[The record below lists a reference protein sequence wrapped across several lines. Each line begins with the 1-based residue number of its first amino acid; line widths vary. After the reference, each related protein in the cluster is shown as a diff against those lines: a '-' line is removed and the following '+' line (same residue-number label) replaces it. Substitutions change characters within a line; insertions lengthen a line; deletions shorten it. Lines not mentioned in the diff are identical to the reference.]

1 MFRSG
6 SRYRAFL
13 VGWVLPALLLI
24 GTAVVAAPVSNDPA
38 QLLRQADAAK
48 TSNHAEFTALLQR
61 LGDGTMKLSA
71 QQQLYLSYLKGFQ
84 IGYGGDYQS
93 AIRLLNTV
101 IDQSTD
107 PLLRFRAG
115 VTAVNL
121 LGIGAHYEE
130 AFSRLNQL
138 LEHLPEVADKGARIQ
153 VTAIASQLY
162 IEAGQYDLATR
173 YADQMLK
180 ESPADANVCKANTFK
195 LQSLYKSQK
204 LQSLGTQFQAG
215 IETCVRANEPLFAS
229 AIRSYVA
236 SFDLQQGQPEAAIR
250 LLQKNY
256 AEVKATRY
264 PAMISTFNALL
275 AQAYWNVGDLAR
287 ARQFGLD
294 AIESSVKNEYTE
306 PLATAYG
313 LLYRIEKKQGNL
325 AKALSYHEKYMAAD
339 KGYLND
345 VSAKA
350 LAYQIV
356 KQQVLAKKQQ
366 IDALSKQNQ
375 ILKLRQSLDRKAAE
389 TSRLYIILLLTV
401 LAFIALLTYRIKR
414 SQLRFMKLARR
425 DGLTGICNRQ
435 HFLSE
440 AEREL
445 QYCKK
450 SARDACLVLIDL
462 DHFKDF
468 NDTYGHATGDR
479 VLMHAVQSCQAH
491 LRSTDI
497 FGRLGGEEFGVL
509 LPECTLDQVAGRVEQ
524 LRVAIATVA
533 DADVLDVVVSASFGV
548 ATTAC
553 SGYELRQLLIHAD
566 DALYQA
572 KNTGRNRVVVFD
584 KTANLARETLRKS
597 RVGTHAS
604 AAQPNA

>member
-1 MFRSG
+1 M
-6 SRYRAFL
+6 
-13 VGWVLPALLLI
+13 
-24 GTAVVAAPVSNDPA
+24 
-38 QLLRQADAAK
+38 
-48 TSNHAEFTALLQR
+48 QR
-61 LGDGTMKLSA
+61 LSNGTMKLSA
-71 QQQLYLSYLKGFQ
+71 QQQLYLHYLQ
-84 IGYGGDYQS
+84 AWRMGYSGDYDS
-93 AIRLLNTV
+93 AIPQLNSIIAESRNAT
-101 IDQSTD
+101 
-107 PLLRFRAG
+107 LRFRAG
-115 VTAVNL
+115 VTLVNL

-138 LEHLPEVADKGARIQ
+138 LDHLPEVADKDARIQ
-153 VTAIASQLY
+153 VIGIASQLY
-162 IEAGQYDLATR
+162 IEAGQYDLATK

-180 ESPADANVCKANTFK
+180 ENPVGANACKANTFR

-215 IETCVRANEPLFAS
+215 IETCVRADEPLFAN

-236 SFDLQQGQPEAAIR
+236 SFYLQQSQPEAAIS
-250 LLQKNY
+250 LLQNNY
-256 AEVKATRY
+256 AGVKATRY
-264 PAMISTFNALL
+264 PAMISTFDALL
-275 AQAYWNVGDLAR
+275 AQGYWNVGDLAR

-294 AIESSVKNEYTE
+294 AIDSGVKNAYTE
-306 PLATAYG
+306 SLTTAYG
-313 LLYRIEKKQGNL
+313 LLYRIEKKQGDL
-325 AKALSYHEKYMAAD
+325 AEALAYHEKYMAAN
-339 KGYLND
+339 KGYLNE

-366 IDALSKQNQ
+366 IDTLSKQNQ
-375 ILKLRQSLDRKAAE
+375 ILTLRQSLDRKAVE
-389 TSRLYIILLLTV
+389 TSRLYITLLLTV

-425 DGLTGICNRQ
+425 DGLTGVYNRQ
-435 HFLSE
+435 HFLAE

-445 QYCKK
+445 QYCRK

-479 VLMHAVQSCQAH
+479 VLMHAVQSCQTH

-509 LPECTLDQVAGRVEQ
+509 LPECSLAQVVGRVEQ
-524 LRVAIATVA
+524 LRLAIATVA

-553 SGYELRQLLIHAD
+553 SGYELRELLIHAD

-572 KNTGRNRVVVFD
+572 KNTGRNRAVVFD
-584 KTANLARETLRKS
+584 RTENLAREKLRKS
-597 RVGTHAS
+597 RVGTPAA

>member
-1 MFRSG
+1 M
-6 SRYRAFL
+6 
-13 VGWVLPALLLI
+13 
-24 GTAVVAAPVSNDPA
+24 
-38 QLLRQADAAK
+38 LRQADVAK
-48 TSNHAEFTALLQR
+48 TSNHAEFAALMQR
-61 LGDGTMKLSA
+61 LSDGTMKLSA
-71 QQQLYLSYLKGFQ
+71 QQQLYLRYLQ
-84 IGYGGDYQS
+84 AWRMGYSGDYDS
-93 AIRLLNTV
+93 AIPQLNSIIAESRNAT
-101 IDQSTD
+101 
-107 PLLRFRAG
+107 LRFRAG
-115 VTAVNL
+115 VTLVNL

-138 LEHLPEVADKGARIQ
+138 LDHLPEVADKDARIQ
-153 VTAIASQLY
+153 VIGIASQLY
-162 IEAGQYDLATR
+162 IEAGQYDLATK

-180 ESPADANVCKANTFK
+180 ENPVGTNACKANTFR

-215 IETCVRANEPLFAS
+215 IETCVRADEPLFAS

-236 SFDLQQGQPEAAIR
+236 SFDLQQGQPEAAIM

-264 PAMISTFNALL
+264 PFMISTFNALL

-287 ARQFGLD
+287 AKQFGLN
-294 AIESSVKNEYTE
+294 AIDSSVKNEYTE

-313 LLYRIEKKQGNL
+313 LLYRIEKKQGDL
-325 AKALSYHEKYMAAD
+325 AGALDYHEKYMAAD
-339 KGYLND
+339 KGYLNE

-356 KQQVLAKKQQ
+356 NQQVLAKKQQ
-366 IDALSKQNQ
+366 VDALSKQNQ
-375 ILKLRQSLDRKAAE
+375 ILMLRQSLDRKAAE

-401 LAFIALLTYRIKR
+401 LACIALLTYRIKR

-425 DGLTGICNRQ
+425 DGLTGVYNRQ
-435 HFLSE
+435 HFLAE

-524 LRVAIATVA
+524 LRLAIATVA

-553 SGYELRQLLIHAD
+553 SGYELRELLIHAD

-572 KNTGRNRVVVFD
+572 KNTGRNRAVVFD
-584 KTANLARETLRKS
+584 KTANLAREKLRKS
-597 RVGTHAS
+597 RVGTPAP